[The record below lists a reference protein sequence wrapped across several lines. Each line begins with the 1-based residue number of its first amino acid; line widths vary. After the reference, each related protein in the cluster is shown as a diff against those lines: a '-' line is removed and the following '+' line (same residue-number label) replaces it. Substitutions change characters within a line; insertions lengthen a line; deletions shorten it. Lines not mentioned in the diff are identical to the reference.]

1 MSQLI
6 KLEERRL
13 LKKIKVKWTE
23 YTLTEYTTEI
33 IKTSFV
39 KILELLNFGLMN
51 VSTI

>member
-6 KLEERRL
+6 KLEGRRL
-13 LKKIKVKWTE
+13 LKKLKLIK

-39 KILELLNFGLMN
+39 KIIELLNFGLMN